1 MSQTGSFGT
10 TRPLIPP
17 GTQLNGIYEIDE
29 PIAAGGMG
37 EIYKGHAIQTGDEVA
52 IKLIRADVAE
62 AEAAFALFRK
72 EASALHNLYHE
83 AIVRYYVFTVD
94 PILNRPYL
102 AMEYVD
108 GQSLSEI
115 LRGGPLAFEAVYRL
129 MQRIAAG
136 LHAAHER
143 GIVHR
148 DVSPDNIIIP
158 AGEMGR
164 AKIIDFGIAKST
176 RLGDDGTVI
185 GSGFAG
191 KYNYVSPEQLGLYGG
206 NVTPRS
212 DIYSLGLVLAEA
224 LRHGPIDMGGS
235 HVDVIDKRRSVPDV
249 GPIDSRLRPLIEKM
263 LQPNPEDRPES
274 MAEVANW
281 AVGSSTTVRHAR
293 LRTKVQQTD
302 ALKRSRDAEQGSK
315 KTLFIVGGV
324 IATLAAAAVG
334 AFTLIHSSPVP
345 SNQTEAPKLQANDSP
360 TLTNSESQVLPGEP
374 DGSTVKPGLAPMDIG
389 KLATGQPQTILAA
402 NDGRPEKI
410 DAVKRYLDKY
420 DGGDCFYVKPIQI
433 ADSSAALEGYG
444 LSEAPF
450 RELDDAF
457 RKSQGF
463 EADIGVRQVSANQ
476 CSAVKFLN
484 KLRGNA
490 TVAPYIDAN
499 TANLKA
505 GQTLSGSLN
514 QLDGRKTDL
523 VLVASDGSVR
533 KLATNPTPNG
543 LTFSLPLS
551 PDIADG
557 KVQMLV
563 AVAGQQPVE
572 ALKSSK
578 LADADKLFPQ
588 ILADEKSDPRL
599 TAAVKL
605 FKAER

>member
-10 TRPLIPP
+10 ARPLIPP

-37 EIYKGHAIQTGDEVA
+37 EIYKGHAIQTGDLVA
-52 IKLIRADVAE
+52 IKLIRSDVAE
-62 AEAAFALFRK
+62 AEAALALFRK

-94 PILNRPYL
+94 PALNRPYL

-164 AKIIDFGIAKST
+164 AKIIDFGIARST
-176 RLGDDGTVI
+176 KLGDQSTII

-249 GPIDSRLRPLIEKM
+249 GPIDSRLKPLIEKM
-263 LQPNPEDRPES
+263 LQPNPEDRPAS
-274 MAEVANW
+274 MADVANW
-281 AVGSSTTVRHAR
+281 AVNSSTTVRR
-293 LRTKVQQTD
+293 GQLRSKVQQSE
-302 ALKRSRDAEQGSK
+302 ALKRSREAESNSR
-315 KTLFIVGGV
+315 KTFLIAGGV
-324 IATLAAAAVG
+324 AAVAVAAIG
-334 AFTLIHSSPVP
+334 AYMLLPSSPPQKVEAR
-345 SNQTEAPKLQANDSP
+345 QEAPSLDSSVAP
-360 TLTNSESQVLPGEP
+360 TEPRVLSGGP
-374 DGSTVKPGLAPMDIG
+374 DSSTVKPGLAPMDID
-389 KLATGQPQTILAA
+389 KLAVGQPQTVALQS
-402 NDGRPEKI
+402 DGRPDKI
-410 DAVKRYLDKY
+410 DAVKRYLEKY

-463 EADIGVRQVSANQ
+463 EADIGVRQISANQ

-490 TVAPYIDAN
+490 TAAPYIDVS

-505 GQTLSGSLN
+505 GQTLNGSLN

-523 VLVASDGSVR
+523 ILVSSDGSVR
-533 KLATNPTPNG
+533 KLPTAPGNNG
-543 LTFSLPLS
+543 LSFSLNLS

-563 AVAGQQPVE
+563 AVASQQPID
-572 ALKSSK
+572 ALKPQK
-578 LADADKLFPQ
+578 LADAEKLFPQ
-588 ILADEKSDPRL
+588 ILAEEKSNPRL
-599 TAAVKL
+599 TAAVRL
-605 FKAER
+605 FKAEH

>member
-10 TRPLIPP
+10 SRPLIPP

-37 EIYKGHAIQTGDEVA
+37 EIYKGHAIQTGDLVA

-115 LRGGPLAFEAVYRL
+115 LRGGPLAFEAVHRL

-249 GPIDSRLRPLIEKM
+249 GPIDSRLKPLIEKM

-274 MAEVANW
+274 MDEVANW
-281 AVGSSTTVRHAR
+281 AVSSSTTIRR
-293 LRTKVQQTD
+293 GQLRSKVQQTE
-302 ALKRSRDAEQGSK
+302 ALRRSREAERGSK
-315 KTLFIVGGV
+315 KTFLIAGGV
-324 IATLAAAAVG
+324 AALAVAAIG
-334 AFTLIHSSPVP
+334 GFMLMP
-345 SNQTEAPKLQANDSP
+345 SAQKSEVARQEAPSLDSP
-360 TLTNSESQVLPGEP
+360 TVSTEPKVLTGDADS
-374 DGSTVKPGLAPMDIG
+374 STVKPGLAPMDIG
-389 KLATGQPQTILAA
+389 KLAMGQPQALSLQG
-402 NDGRPEKI
+402 DLRPEKI

-444 LSEAPF
+444 VSEAPF

-457 RKSQGF
+457 RKAQGF

-484 KLRGNA
+484 KLRTNA
-490 TVAPYIDAN
+490 MVAPYIDAN

-505 GQTLSGSLN
+505 GQTLSGSLG

-533 KLATNPTPNG
+533 KVATTATNNG
-543 LTFSLPLS
+543 LSFSLNLS

-563 AVAGQQPVE
+563 AVAAQQPID
-572 ALKSSK
+572 ALKSQK
-578 LADADKLFPQ
+578 LPDAEKLFAQ
-588 ILADEKSDPRL
+588 ILSDEKSDPRL